1 MWAIMKEFKV
11 LPTDQRFQD
20 LSMHQ
25 INFIIASMN
34 YDVKLQER
42 ANKGIDI
49 STTIEDNDTS
59 WWGTPHDEFDPIAEG
74 HDEDDIARQVEER
87 LTEAER
93 KSMKDRFEDEIAY
106 EEYIRNGGVDFE
118 KESIKQIINNN
129 LEELREEAQSGE
141 FTEGT
146 TPTIQET
153 SEEDIQEAINLFDE
167 ENDDDLSG
175 YM

>member
-49 STTIEDNDTS
+49 NTTIEDNDTS
-59 WWGTPHDEFDPIAEG
+59 WWDTPHDEFDPIAEG

>member
-34 YDVKLQER
+34 YDGKLQER
-42 ANKGIDI
+42 VNKGMDI
-49 STTIEDNDTS
+49 NSTIEDSDTS
-59 WWGTPHDEFDPIAEG
+59 WWDTPHDEFDPIAEG

-118 KESIKQIINNN
+118 KESIKQIIQNN

-141 FTEGT
+141 FTEGA
-146 TPTIQET
+146 TPTMQET
-153 SEEDIQEAINLFDE
+153 SKEDIQEAINMFNE
-167 ENDDDLSG
+167 EDDDLDG

>member
-1 MWAIMKEFKV
+1 
-11 LPTDQRFQD
+11 
-20 LSMHQ
+20 MHQ

-49 STTIEDNDTS
+49 NTTIEDSDTS
-59 WWGTPHDEFDPIAEG
+59 WWDTPHDEFDPIAEG
-74 HDEDDIARQVEER
+74 HDEEDIARQVEER

-93 KSMKDRFEDEIAY
+93 KSMKARFEDEIAY

-118 KESIKQIINNN
+118 KESIKQIIHNN

-167 ENDDDLSG
+167 ENDDLSG

>member
-1 MWAIMKEFKV
+1 MKEFKV

-49 STTIEDNDTS
+49 NTTIEDSDTS
-59 WWGTPHDEFDPIAEG
+59 WWDTPHDEFDPIAEG

-118 KESIKQIINNN
+118 KESIKQIIHNN

-167 ENDDDLSG
+167 ENDDLSG